1 MASSVLGIRDF
12 RLLWLGQSVSAVGD
26 SVFPVAVAVRVLDE
40 GGTASDLGLV
50 LAARTLSFVLL
61 LVVGGIVADRLRRTR
76 VMLGADALRAVT
88 GIALALTPGSMP
100 ILALAGL
107 TFAMGSGEAFFRP
120 AYGAVVPT
128 VVPAERLPSANG
140 VTSVSLNSAHIIG
153 PALAGLIVATVGWR
167 WAFAVD
173 GATFLV
179 SMATL
184 VRIREPRHEATEAR
198 SSAFRDALGGFRAV
212 RERPWILAVLL
223 YFSVLLMVAMA
234 PLSVLRP
241 VIAADRLGDRAVLGA
256 LLAAFGAGAVVGGV
270 VGTRWRPRR
279 PGVAAMTG
287 LLPTALVLVGYAH
300 SRSLILLIAL
310 EFAGGVGIEIF
321 QINWISAVQRD
332 VPRHLLARVVSLDWM
347 MSLGLMPIGFALTGP
362 VVEAVGQRPVL
373 LAGAVV
379 VVLGVTILVVP
390 GLADFRTPGRPDD
403 ADREPGAPF
412 ETNETAAI
420 LAEPGALPAADT
432 PG

>member
-12 RLLWLGQSVSAVGD
+12 RLLWLGQSISAIGD
-26 SVFPVAVAVRVLDE
+26 AVFPVAVAVRVLDE
-40 GGTASDLGLV
+40 GGSASDLGLV

-61 LVVGGIVADRLRRTR
+61 LVVGGIVADRMRRTR
-76 VMLGADALRAVT
+76 VMLGADALRVVA
-88 GIALALTPGSMP
+88 GFGLALTPGSVS
-100 ILALAGL
+100 ILALAAL
-107 TFAMGSGEAFFRP
+107 TFLMGSGEAFFRP

-128 VVPAERLPSANG
+128 VVPAERLPAANG
-140 VTSVSLNSAHIIG
+140 VTSVALNSSYILG

-179 SMATL
+179 SIATL
-184 VRIREPRHEATEAR
+184 VRIREPRHEPAEEK

-241 VIAADRLGDRAVLGA
+241 VIAEDNLGDRALLGV
-256 LLAAFGAGAVVGGV
+256 LLATFGAGAVVGGV
-270 VGTRWRPRR
+270 FATRWRPRK
-279 PGVAAMTG
+279 PGVAAMAG
-287 LLPTALVLVGYAH
+287 LLPIGLLLVGYAY
-300 SRSLILLIAL
+300 SRSLPLLLAA
-310 EFAGGVGIEIF
+310 EFATGFGIEIF

-362 VVEAVGQRPVL
+362 VVNSVGQRPVL
-373 LAGAVV
+373 VAGAIVV
-379 VVLGVTILVVP
+379 ALGLTILAVP
-390 GLADFRTPGRPDD
+390 GLADFRTPGRVDD
-403 ADREPGAPF
+403 DDPQPPL
-412 ETNETAAI
+412 ETLETAAI
-420 LAEPGALPAADT
+420 LAEPGAMPAADT